1 MAIIKHHLAEHAAKI
16 KELYEEGVPTAR
28 LARRFGVTLEQMR
41 YFVRINNFK
50 KK

>member
-1 MAIIKHHLAEHAAKI
+1 MAIIKHNLADHAKKI

-41 YFVRINNFK
+41 YFARINGLK